1 MNTDLRAVENPKPVE
16 TIDLA
21 SGRFLN
27 ATAVRAHAL
36 RCSAKFKGSRF
47 TRVGQDFLDEVEADV
62 EALVRTLRVQ
72 SPTMTFSPLEPDK
85 KGGCVTG
92 ALRDK
97 VAAELNRLVCRII
110 QNKTQ
115 RQPSVGKTLG
125 RTR

>member
-1 MNTDLRAVENPKPVE
+1 MNTDLRAVEP
-16 TIDLA
+16 IDLA

-36 RCSAKFKGSRF
+36 RCSAKFKGNRF

-62 EALVRTLRVQ
+62 EMLVRNVRNQ
-72 SPTMTFSPLEPDK
+72 SPTGVFEALEPDD